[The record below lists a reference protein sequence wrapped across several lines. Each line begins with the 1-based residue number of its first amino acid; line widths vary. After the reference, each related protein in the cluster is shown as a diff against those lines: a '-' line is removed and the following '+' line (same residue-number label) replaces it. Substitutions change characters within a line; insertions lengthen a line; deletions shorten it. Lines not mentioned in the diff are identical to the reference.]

1 LAAYANVVA
10 KTQVGPGRFEMTKP
24 KSVDKYLRDEDR
36 NTTSILSRLKS
47 SNQLRKFAKKPSK
60 TRCQDVNASALE
72 NE

>member
-1 LAAYANVVA
+1 MA
-10 KTQVGPGRFEMTKP
+10 KP

-47 SNQLRKFAKKPSK
+47 SKQFRKFAKKPSK
-60 TRCQDVNASALE
+60 TRRQDVNASALE